1 MSLAIRNQ
9 MQVTVSLADDAIGA
23 VEILPRVQP
32 PLARLFAG
40 KPASSLLNV
49 LPRLFSL
56 CAAAHQVAFLSA
68 IGAARG
74 AGLNLATR
82 QHRMTL
88 VVAER
93 LAELLR
99 GLFVAHLAQD
109 PTSAD
114 AIRALIQ
121 DVLVL
126 VGSAKAGC
134 RLALSEAAVR
144 IAAALAALGIANEDG
159 APMPGSPLA
168 LRIAALEEVILK
180 PVPMQHSFLSA
191 ADDHDII
198 ERLLVNDVSACHCP
212 DLEGRIPETGPWAR
226 QMKRGRLSSGRSAP
240 AERLKA
246 RIAEIVGLCA
256 WLKAG
261 AHIEIAQD
269 GIVESYGLG
278 PRRGAAAVECARGRL
293 YHAVELDRQGQI
305 SRFECLAPTEWNF
318 HSRGP
323 LVRSLQGAG
332 LTARPHARAAIRRVI
347 ESLDPCVAFT
357 LNFRDVG
364 DA

>member
-1 MSLAIRNQ
+1 MSLAVGNQ
-9 MQVTVSLADDAIGA
+9 VEVTVSLAGEAIAA
-23 VEILPRVQP
+23 VEILPRLRP
-32 PLARLFAG
+32 RLARLFAG
-40 KPASSLLNV
+40 KPASSLLNA

-68 IGAARG
+68 IEAARG
-74 AGLNLATR
+74 VGINLATR
-82 QHRMTL
+82 QHRIAM

-93 LAELLR
+93 LTELLR

-114 AIRALIQ
+114 AIRTVMQ
-121 DVLVL
+121 DVSVL

-134 RLALSEAAVR
+134 GGVLSEAAVR
-144 IAAALAALGIANEDG
+144 VAAALAEFGILNEDS
-159 APMPGSPLA
+159 APMPDSPLA
-168 LRIAALEEVILK
+168 RRIAALDEVALK
-180 PVPMQHSFLSA
+180 PQPMQHSFLSA
-191 ADDHDII
+191 ADDYDII
-198 ERLLVNDVSACHCP
+198 KRLLASDVRICHCP
-212 DLEGRIPETGPWAR
+212 NLQGRIPETGPWAR
-226 QMKRGRLSSGRSAP
+226 QMVRGRLSPGRSAP

-261 AHIEIAQD
+261 VHVETAPD

-293 YHAVELDRQGQI
+293 YHAVELDRQGQM
-305 SRFECLAPTEWNF
+305 SRFECLAPTELNF
-318 HSRGP
+318 HARGP
-323 LVRSLQGAG
+323 LVRSLQGAV
-332 LTARPHARAAIRRVI
+332 LTARPHAKAAIRAVI
-347 ESLDPCVAFT
+347 ESFDPCVAFT
-357 LNFRDVG
+357 LNFREVG